1 MDSLASYGSFAEL
14 EPEHM
19 EEVAWGLRRSNAY
32 FLTVVGESQQA
43 KLPQNFKEETVE
55 KGLVVSWCPQLEV
68 LAHRAIG
75 CFLTNGGWNSTLE
88 ALSLGVPMVVA
99 PGIVRREVL
108 EDCIGKVMG
117 SVDEGGSS
125 DKCID
130 EFVAKLAVCSKMI
143 YGYKTFNT
151 KELDDSKEES
161 KSSRVCEDL
170 KEYGEGKENP
180 QSPLHSPPIS
190 KPRPHKP
197 MLQFSKRLVH
207 NGAKVT
213 LAATRFISKSLVGDS
228 GPITIETIS
237 DGYDEG
243 GSAQAESDGAYL
255 ERFQVVGSE
264 TLGSLIE
271 KLKSSGCPVDCVVY
285 DAFLPWAL
293 DGMLKL
299 PLSEPEVVVP
309 GLFPLQAC
317 DLPSFVYLYGSY
329 PAFFDMVVNQFSN
342 IEKVDWVFCNTF
354 YKLEEKVVIEFPG
367 GGLDGEDLSAQDN
380 RPNPSS
386 AYLDKRLGD
395 DKDYGLN
402 MLKPVTGACME
413 WLDSKPNGSVVYAS
427 YGSFAVLE
435 PEQMEEV
442 AWGLRRSN
450 AYFLMVVRESE
461 QAKLPQNFKEETA
474 EKGLVVSWCPQLE
487 ALSLGV
493 PMVVAPLWTDQPTNA
508 KFVEDVWGIGLRA
521 RADHK
526 GIVRREVL
534 EDCIGKV
541 MGSDG
546 LKEIKNNA
554 MKWKNLAREAV
565 DEGGS
570 SDKCIDEFVAKLAV
584 W

>member
-1 MDSLASYGSFAEL
+1 MAKIC
-14 EPEHM
+14 P
-19 EEVAWGLRRSNAY
+19 LR
-32 FLTVVGESQQA
+32 TIGPT
-43 KLPQNFKEETVE
+43 LP
-55 KGLVVSWCPQLEV
+55 
-68 LAHRAIG
+68 
-75 CFLTNGGWNSTLE
+75 
-88 ALSLGVPMVVA
+88 
-99 PGIVRREVL
+99 
-108 EDCIGKVMG
+108 
-117 SVDEGGSS
+117 
-125 DKCID
+125 
-130 EFVAKLAVCSKMI
+130 
-143 YGYKTFNT
+143 
-151 KELDDSKEES
+151 
-161 KSSRVCEDL
+161 
-170 KEYGEGKENP
+170 
-180 QSPLHSPPIS
+180 
-190 KPRPHKP
+190 
-197 MLQFSKRLVH
+197 
-207 NGAKVT
+207 
-213 LAATRFISKSLVGDS
+213 
-228 GPITIETIS
+228 
-237 DGYDEG
+237 
-243 GSAQAESDGAYL
+243 
-255 ERFQVVGSE
+255 
-264 TLGSLIE
+264 
-271 KLKSSGCPVDCVVY
+271 
-285 DAFLPWAL
+285 
-293 DGMLKL
+293 
-299 PLSEPEVVVP
+299 
-309 GLFPLQAC
+309 
-317 DLPSFVYLYGSY
+317 
-329 PAFFDMVVNQFSN
+329 
-342 IEKVDWVFCNTF
+342 
-354 YKLEEKVVIEFPG
+354 
-367 GGLDGEDLSAQDN
+367 
-380 RPNPSS
+380 S

-487 ALSLGV
+487 VLAHRAIGCFLTHGGWNSTLEALSLGV

-521 RADHK
+521 RADHT

-570 SDKCIDEFVAKLAV
+570 SDKCINEFVAKLAV